1 MLAYWQVCV
10 AHPIVS
16 LNKHVVVYFVCLRGG
31 AITLLLRGQS
41 LQLCYSLGF
50 FLSNF
55 FPAQFAQLHFSQ
67 CSSSV
72 FLFVCLFSFLIKW
85 CAAGFLHFWCDDWR
99 VTRLYTFY
107 VMTCILPW
115 CVYIHSPRTYLHVV
129 RMLLFMSDINKSSLS
144 TPLIM
149 FLCLSLS
156 LWPFQLY
163 CIP

>member
-85 CAAGFLHFWCDDWR
+85 CTAGFLHFWCDDWR

-115 CVYIHSPRTYLHVV
+115 CVYIHSPRQTFREQGLNS
-129 RMLLFMSDINKSSLS
+129 RLQGN
-144 TPLIM
+144 TRNRRGP
-149 FLCLSLS
+149 
-156 LWPFQLY
+156 WRTTRRWAG
-163 CIP
+163 